1 MARSHATFSLAS
13 SPTLNEKSHIRFM
26 RILIT
31 GAADS
36 IGSNLA
42 RLAMTAGHGVEVFDK
57 LTYAGM
63 RENTT
68 TRQALRQGVS
78 V

>member
-1 MARSHATFSLAS
+1 MQ
-13 SPTLNEKSHIRFM
+13 
-26 RILIT
+26 ILIT
-31 GAADS
+31 GAAGF
-36 IGSNLA
+36 IGSKLA

-68 TRQALRQGVS
+68 TRQAAGQS
-78 V
+78 EPI